1 MKSLTAIIY
10 EKLKINKH
18 IKKREPKYNENKGD
32 RRFEIQ
38 FNDWLKWYTGLDKIS
53 NSNLIEFEE
62 DSDNDLLS
70 YIGSEFNINDVNT
83 FISDIILPFLEEDII
98 LVQSIHRQS
107 NSIKNEFYLLDKLIT
122 IHSLEWF
129 DEKIW

>member
-1 MKSLTAIIY
+1 MKSLRTIIN
-10 EKLKINKH
+10 EKLIIRKH
-18 IKKREPKYNENKGD
+18 IKKEPEYNENKGD

-53 NSNLIEFEE
+53 KANLIEFEE
-62 DSDNDLLS
+62 ESDYDLLN
-70 YIGSEFNINDVNT
+70 YIGDEFNINDINK

-98 LVQSIHRQS
+98 LVQSEHRQS
-107 NSIKNEFYLLDKLIT
+107 NSIKNEFYLLGKLIT

-129 DEKIW
+129 DESIW